1 MRFYRSTVLLISESV
16 DSLCRDGELPN
27 AAAFGHMTWPMSVS
41 IHDETLKDGK
51 IYCYNDFHI
60 PSIALF
66 SSTNSSNDIV
76 QNWYMH
82 LAMYQMASSSVE

>member
-1 MRFYRSTVLLISESV
+1 MKVYRSAFLLISELV
-16 DSLCRDGELPN
+16 DSLCRDGKLPN

-51 IYCYNDFHI
+51 IHCYNGFHI
-60 PSIALF
+60 PSISLF
-66 SSTNSSNDIV
+66 SCTNSSNGLA

-82 LAMYQMASSSVE
+82 LTMYQMASSSVQ